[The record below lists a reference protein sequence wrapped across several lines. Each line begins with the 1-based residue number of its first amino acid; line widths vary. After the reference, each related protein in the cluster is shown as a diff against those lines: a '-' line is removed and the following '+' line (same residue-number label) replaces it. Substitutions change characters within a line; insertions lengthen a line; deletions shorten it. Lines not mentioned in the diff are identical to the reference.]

1 MKKSTK
7 IILIVLAI
15 IVVFVIALAIYGVV
29 SIRVREYKNEL
40 REEIKIELESESE
53 LIVFAIDNYC
63 AAERMK
69 IELDMLDGPIVCTN
83 SENIIANI
91 DKIVELKKDYEI
103 IELIYNGLEVRSLL
117 LKSKDVQVAFINE
130 NADLVDENDKNNES
144 EDVEEEKVCPY
155 TENLVGDEDLSFLS
169 SDAQYLYNKYI
180 KYYNDVYKIEGS
192 DEISSIETNNFK
204 NININD
210 SSSDEYLIK
219 YSILSI
225 LKDNNVDI
233 SKYHFDMCI
242 DCSDE
247 DYYKNGYKIT
257 TTQIETYIK
266 NNFKLNRKIDF
277 KNTEISFGCTTLISL
292 AYYDE
297 GYYKLV
303 DFTSIPSGGCFGE
316 TTYSKVLKEETS
328 GNNLIIYT
336 EFMIYGLAGDM
347 YYLNSFVEENNEY
360 EFILKD
366 SSEKC
371 GEWPEGCFG
380 VYGYEHIKS
389 CILNNY
395 SDKVGKFKH
404 IFTKDSN
411 GNYYWVSTQKIN

>member
-1 MKKSTK
+1 MKKIFSGEEVEK
-7 IILIVLAI
+7 KEISSYEYDEILGLKYKLVLNTDYY
-15 IVVFVIALAIYGVV
+15 VKQNNMWVDKSLDEEFMKELLSDAL
-29 SIRVREYKNEL
+29 
-40 REEIKIELESESE
+40 ELE
-53 LIVFAIDNYC
+53 VV
-63 AAERMK
+63 
-69 IELDMLDGPIVCTN
+69 G
-83 SENIIANI
+83 IIR
-91 DKIVELKKDYEI
+91 LKEDYPS
-103 IELIYNGLEVRSLL
+103 YMGTSGL
-117 LKSKDVQVAFINE
+117 A
-130 NADLVDENDKNNES
+130 
-144 EDVEEEKVCPY
+144 Y